1 MQEQRQPTLCDKA
14 AKDGPPAI
22 LPFEDK
28 DNGQGQKQIPF
39 GDDKQEEQLQLQL
52 QMQMQMQ
59 MRGSFAALR
68 MTTFER

>member
-22 LPFEDK
+22 LPFEDKDK

-52 QMQMQMQ
+52 QMQM
-59 MRGSFAALR
+59 RGSFAALR